1 MLKRIKNLVEKSWTT
16 VLVVLGVGGL
26 TDLGKHYL
34 LHEMMA
40 WVSERLG
47 PLGSWL
53 MLNPTAFLSL
63 ALGLTLMGLLLRAL
77 RDFIQP
83 SPSQI
88 LDHNER
94 PFDTPVS
101 VRFTV
106 GFVSVIIVCLFFVGY
121 GWFAYHQHAHTPS
134 EEERTVAVV
143 PVEEDDDTSSHKPSS
158 LDSDSQYELLPP
170 KTKPQ
175 VEQLKNLVFH
185 AKAQVLDS
193 PDYFK
198 QQKIKEAIRIKVDE
212 MERKCNCLISMSEP
226 RCLPKPPLGVSAG
239 DVDID
244 ISLKVVAPEISE
256 SRYWVIHNQI
266 SKLKIPIVL
275 FVSLVNNE
283 KEPLRIS
290 LLYLEARDAHGWADV
305 RMADSLVPTD
315 HTMEQKPLVLEGK
328 NACAFMKGE
337 YLLPSLYDRVIQPGD
352 KVEGWIIAEYPK
364 GFKYGSSIGDMT
376 ISLRS
381 NKQWIASK
389 TFSANPAVYG
399 GHVGELS
406 KDTFFALPVE
416 ALITERQ

>member
-1 MLKRIKNLVEKSWTT
+1 VEKSWTT

-106 GFVSVIIVCLFFVGY
+106 RFVSVIIVCLFFVGY

-170 KTKPQ
+170 K
-175 VEQLKNLVFH
+175 
-185 AKAQVLDS
+185 
-193 PDYFK
+193 
-198 QQKIKEAIRIKVDE
+198 
-212 MERKCNCLISMSEP
+212 
-226 RCLPKPPLGVSAG
+226 
-239 DVDID
+239 
-244 ISLKVVAPEISE
+244 
-256 SRYWVIHNQI
+256 
-266 SKLKIPIVL
+266 
-275 FVSLVNNE
+275 
-283 KEPLRIS
+283 
-290 LLYLEARDAHGWADV
+290 
-305 RMADSLVPTD
+305 
-315 HTMEQKPLVLEGK
+315 
-328 NACAFMKGE
+328 
-337 YLLPSLYDRVIQPGD
+337 
-352 KVEGWIIAEYPK
+352 
-364 GFKYGSSIGDMT
+364 
-376 ISLRS
+376 
-381 NKQWIASK
+381 
-389 TFSANPAVYG
+389 
-399 GHVGELS
+399 
-406 KDTFFALPVE
+406 
-416 ALITERQ
+416 